1 MGSVLI
7 YTLHFYI
14 KQLVMKRPE
23 NFEKVDDWKFPLFG
37 TTFYTQVDKQQNKEN
52 HSWLWVFCNGS
63 ILGDY
68 AILFELKWEHEC
80 FSMKKCVL
88 GEGTTGEYIFQ
99 DNLLER
105 HKVKTKDAFTDYI
118 VAVIAKVVGL
128 KHFAN

>member
-1 MGSVLI
+1 
-7 YTLHFYI
+7 
-14 KQLVMKRPE
+14 
-23 NFEKVDDWKFPLFG
+23 
-37 TTFYTQVDKQQNKEN
+37 
-52 HSWLWVFCNGS
+52 
-63 ILGDY
+63 
-68 AILFELKWEHEC
+68 
-80 FSMKKCVL
+80 MKKCVL

>member
-1 MGSVLI
+1 
-7 YTLHFYI
+7 
-14 KQLVMKRPE
+14 MKRPE

-118 VAVIAKVVGL
+118 VAVIAKAVGL